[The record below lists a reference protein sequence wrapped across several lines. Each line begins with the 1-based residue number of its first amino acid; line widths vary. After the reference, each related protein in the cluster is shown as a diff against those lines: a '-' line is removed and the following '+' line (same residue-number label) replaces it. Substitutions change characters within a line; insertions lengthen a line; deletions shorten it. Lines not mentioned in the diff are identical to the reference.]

1 MNGIVAQLI
10 SMFSMGLSDALW
22 RKPIGKLVV
31 EEAIIYR
38 TVFSLLFFFVLLF
51 LDLNKTTEL
60 AQGVLGFNIWFFT
73 FLVCCIS
80 YFGLFF
86 FNKALKHSS
95 TGLVVIVT
103 TSSYLFG
110 QLTSFILLGE
120 TPKKGYIL
128 PFALFI
134 LSIIVSD
141 YSSIFKF
148 KLSKGVWFALL
159 ASLFW
164 GVTLPLLSIPAKQ
177 IGYVKTGFISEL
189 SVMLMS
195 LFGLFFLQ
203 KKNKEEEN
211 GYGKTEQG
219 ERRSVQKERKIADGN
234 SFSLKYYHMRLLD
247 IKFGDRKLSISRFK
261 TDLIYFVFLGLLSG
275 IGVLFNNL
283 SYTKI
288 PVYIASSISSS
299 THLVTIVLAW
309 ILFKEKLKVHQ
320 YIAALISVVA
330 IYLLTQIY

>member
-38 TVFSLLFFFVLLF
+38 TVFSLLFFVVLLF
-51 LDLNKTTEL
+51 FDLNKTTEI
-60 AQGVLGFNIWFFT
+60 AQGVLGLNIWIFT
-73 FLVCCIS
+73 YLVCCIS

-86 FNKALKHSS
+86 FNKALKYSS

-110 QLTSFILLGE
+110 QLAAFILLGE
-120 TPKKGYIL
+120 SPSEGYIL

-159 ASLFW
+159 ASFFW
-164 GVTLPLLSIPAKQ
+164 GVTIPLVSIPAKQ
-177 IGYVKTGFISEL
+177 IGYVKTGFVSES

-195 LFGLFFLQ
+195 IVGLFFLQ

-211 GYGKTEQG
+211 GEGKTEQG
-219 ERRSVQKERKIADGN
+219 ERRGVQNEIQIANGN
-234 SFSLKYYHMRLLD
+234 SFSFKYYHKRLLD
-247 IKFGDRKLSISRFK
+247 KKNGNRKLSLARFK

-275 IGVLFNNL
+275 VGVLFNNL

-288 PVYIASSISSS
+288 PVYIASSISSC

-309 ILFKEKLKVHQ
+309 ILFKEKLKIHQ

-330 IYLLTQIY
+330 IFLLTQMM